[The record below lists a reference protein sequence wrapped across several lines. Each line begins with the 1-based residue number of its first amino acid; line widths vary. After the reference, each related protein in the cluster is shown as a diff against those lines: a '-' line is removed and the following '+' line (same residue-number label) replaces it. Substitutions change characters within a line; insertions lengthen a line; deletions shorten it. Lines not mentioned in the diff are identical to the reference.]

1 MLNIQELLQ
10 GIQDSMTA
18 ITPLQILI
26 TIATTVILGLLIG
39 FTYTKTTDA
48 GDYSKGLF
56 HTLVMVPVLISLIIM
71 LIGSNVAGAFSLAG
85 AFSIIRFRSTQG
97 NPKDISYVLFSVAAG
112 LACGVGFYLYAVV
125 FTAILCVIVLVFK
138 AVNLGEPQK
147 NAYALKITIPENLNF
162 KGVFDE
168 ILNEYSSGWKLS
180 KIKTADMGS
189 VFELSYDVELPSD
202 VDTKDLIDKLR
213 CKNGNLTVM
222 LNLAASK
229 SDF

>member
-1 MLNIQELLQ
+1 MLNIQDFLQ

-18 ITPLQILI
+18 ITPIQILV
-26 TIATTVILGLLIG
+26 TMLTTVILGLLIG
-39 FTYTKTTDA
+39 FTYRKTTDA
-48 GDYSKGLF
+48 GDYSRGLF

-97 NPKDISYVLFSVAAG
+97 NSKDISYVLFSVAAG

-138 AVNLGEPQK
+138 AVDLGSAK
-147 NAYALKITIPENLNF
+147 NSAYSLKITIPENLNF
-162 KGVFDE
+162 KGAFDDV
-168 ILNEYSSGWKLS
+168 LNEYSAGWKLS
-180 KIKTADMGS
+180 KIRTADMGS
-189 VFELSYDVELPSD
+189 VFELSYDVELAND
-202 VDTKDLIDKLR
+202 VDIKDFIDKIR

-222 LNLAASK
+222 LNLAATRT
-229 SDF
+229 DF